1 MAFLRYFSAIL
12 RAILLATMFH
22 VYIFYCSC
30 SKLHADLKS
39 RKNDSTHLGTLKT
52 HRIFADRDESGA
64 DKSARKKDEK
74 ERISEVDIKA
84 NGMKELLNRR
94 VTVRMTG
101 KEYETFK
108 LQMELSGYRSMSI
121 YLRDILFLTRIR
133 RRNFSK
139 TDSNMVRQMMMLRA
153 ELRKIGVNY
162 NQRVKVL
169 NTLSKRTDKKGRPI
183 INMRDI
189 DRDNLEMKAMM
200 EKMSQVVMEM
210 SEIVSMSQNIAVEK

>member
-1 MAFLRYFSAIL
+1 M
-12 RAILLATMFH
+12 
-22 VYIFYCSC
+22 
-30 SKLHADLKS
+30 
-39 RKNDSTHLGTLKT
+39 HLGTKKT
-52 HRIFADRDESGA
+52 HRIFADEDESGA
-64 DKSARKKDEK
+64 DKSARKKDER
-74 ERISEVDIKA
+74 ERISEVDIKV
-84 NGMKELLNRR
+84 NGMKQLLNRR

-101 KEYETFK
+101 QEYETFK

-121 YLRDILFLTRIR
+121 YLRDILFLTRVR

-162 NQRVKVL
+162 NQRVKAL
-169 NTLSKRTDKKGRPI
+169 HALSKRTDKKGRPI

-200 EKMSQVVMEM
+200 EKMSKVVMEM
-210 SEIVSMSQNIAVEK
+210 SEIVSMSQNTMVEK

>member
-1 MAFLRYFSAIL
+1 M
-12 RAILLATMFH
+12 
-22 VYIFYCSC
+22 
-30 SKLHADLKS
+30 K
-39 RKNDSTHLGTLKT
+39 RKG
-52 HRIFADRDESGA
+52 E
-64 DKSARKKDEK
+64 
-74 ERISEVDIKA
+74 SEVDIKS

-101 KEYETFK
+101 QEYETFR

-121 YLRDILFLTRIR
+121 YLRDILFITRIR
-133 RRNFSK
+133 RRNYSQ

-162 NQRVKVL
+162 NQRVKAL
-169 NTLSKRTDKKGRPI
+169 HALSKRTDKKGRPI

-210 SEIVSMSQNIAVEK
+210 SEIVSMSQNNAVEK

>member
-1 MAFLRYFSAIL
+1 MSNFSAFS
-12 RAILLATMFH
+12 RAISFATMFH
-22 VYIFYCSC
+22 VNISYCSC

-39 RKNDSTHLGTLKT
+39 RKNNSTHLGTLKT

-139 TDSNMVRQMMMLRA
+139 TDSNMVR
-153 ELRKIGVNY
+153 
-162 NQRVKVL
+162 
-169 NTLSKRTDKKGRPI
+169 
-183 INMRDI
+183 
-189 DRDNLEMKAMM
+189 
-200 EKMSQVVMEM
+200 
-210 SEIVSMSQNIAVEK
+210 